1 MKQAW
6 VYLSVVPG
14 KVIQTL
20 AWAEMDNPLE
30 LADEVD
36 KINGDAASTLKMLD
50 PEQNSKFFH

>member
-1 MKQAW
+1 M
-6 VYLSVVPG
+6 VPG